1 MQSDCSEQKLC
12 DFVKSLGFSDFS
24 MSLIQ
29 TAFTHS
35 SFTKE
40 HELSYFECYERLEF
54 LGDAVLKM
62 AVTDYLFEHY
72 PEAHEGELTKIR
84 SVAVSDEILH
94 KVAQQ
99 LGIEEFIRL
108 SSAEEKC
115 GGRKLES
122 IQACVMEALFG
133 ALYLSSDK
141 EILKTF
147 IIKKLQPFINDI
159 FENKTVYN
167 AKALLQEYT
176 QGKTKD
182 LPVYKIIK
190 ESGEPHNKI
199 FSVQVSYKDK
209 ILAQAEGK
217 TKKQAQQKAA
227 FKACKA
233 LGIIQQDKEEESCN
247 E

>member
-12 DFVKSLGFSDFS
+12 EFIKSLGFSDFS
-24 MSLIQ
+24 ISLIK

-40 HELSYFECYERLEF
+40 RELSYFECYERLEF

-62 AVTDYLFEHY
+62 AVTDYL
-72 PEAHEGELTKIR
+72 HEGELTKIR

-133 ALYLSSDK
+133 GLYLSSDK

-217 TKKQAQQKAA
+217 TKKQAQQEAA
-227 FKACKA
+227 FKACKV
-233 LGIIQQDKEEESCN
+233 LGIIQQEKEEESCN